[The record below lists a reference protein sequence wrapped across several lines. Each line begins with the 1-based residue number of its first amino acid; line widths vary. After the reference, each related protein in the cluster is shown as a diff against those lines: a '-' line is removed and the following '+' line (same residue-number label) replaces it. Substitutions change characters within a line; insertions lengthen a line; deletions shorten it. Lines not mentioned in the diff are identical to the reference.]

1 MNPKKTL
8 LPIFFGVMLAT
19 TAHAGEADW
28 AKSYQQ
34 ESTGKNAEALAA
46 LEAIDKDEDTHL
58 MLLRRGW
65 LNYQLGRH
73 DESLKSYTAAVN
85 RYPRSVEALL
95 GQTLPLLATR
105 RWDEAAA
112 QARKALE
119 IAPWNYTAATRL
131 MVALEAKKDWRE
143 LAKLSGDMA
152 ERFPSDATVRVYLA
166 RAETALGW
174 KNEAAGSW
182 QEVLNRVPGH
192 IEAKK
197 NLGRP

>member
-1 MNPKKTL
+1 MNPKIPL
-8 LPIFFGVMLAT
+8 LPMLFSVLLAT

-28 AKSYQQ
+28 AKSYQL
-34 ESTGKNAEALAA
+34 ESAGKPAEALTA
-46 LEAIDKDEDTHL
+46 LDAIGKDEEAHL
-58 MLLRRGW
+58 ILLRRGW
-65 LNYQLGRH
+65 LNYQLGRY
-73 DESLKSYTAAVN
+73 DESLKTYTTAVN

-105 RWDEAAA
+105 RWDEAAV

-119 IAPWNYTAATRL
+119 LAPWNYTAATRL
-131 MVALEAKKDWRE
+131 MVALEAQKDWKG
-143 LAKLSGDMA
+143 LAKLGGDMA
-152 ERFPSDATVRVYLA
+152 ERFPSDATVLVYLA

-174 KNEAAGSW
+174 KNEAASSW